1 MSDLSNGLF
10 LQLEFD
16 SAGLWK
22 RLESLL
28 NDGSLNQDNFEELL
42 VKEIPKFIKIGE
54 IVGKGGR
61 DE

>member
-1 MSDLSNGLF
+1 MSELSNGLF

-28 NDGSLNQDNFEELL
+28 NDGLLNQENIEEVL
-42 VKEIPKFIKIGE
+42 VEEIPKFIKIGE
-54 IVGKGGR
+54 IVGKGAG
-61 DE
+61 

>member
-22 RLESLL
+22 TLENLF

-42 VKEIPKFIKIGE
+42 IKETPKFIKIGK
-54 IVGKGGR
+54 IVGK
-61 DE
+61 EV

>member
-16 SAGLWK
+16 SACLWK

-28 NDGSLNQDNFEELL
+28 NDGSLNQDNIEEVLIE
-42 VKEIPKFIKIGE
+42 EIPKFIKIGE
-54 IVGKGGR
+54 IVGKGGVK
-61 DE
+61 